1 MTRLPAE
8 NVQITTLSNGLRVVT
23 ESVPYVRSAS
33 VGLFIGVGSRDEE
46 EEISGISHFIEHM
59 LFKGTLRRT
68 AHQIADEI
76 ESRGGH
82 LNAWTDKE
90 MTTYQA
96 RVLAEDTPLALD
108 ILSDMLLHSA
118 LEPDEMTR
126 EKSVV
131 IEEIK
136 MYEDSPEDK
145 VHEVFEETMWRNH
158 PLGRAIIGTEQTVS
172 SLTRENLTSYLSTRY
187 VPDRIVV
194 AATGNIDHAEV
205 VELAGKTISLKQAH
219 HTSTQH
225 KGPKPSGKSKQLRKR
240 DTEQVNF
247 CMGSRGYS
255 KQSPERFAAS
265 ILNNV
270 LGGNMSSRLF
280 QEIRE
285 KRGLAYSIGSYTRS
299 YRDAGTFCVY
309 GGTSPSTYDQVIELT
324 RTETARVKREGFT
337 TDELTKAKSQVRG
350 GLVLGLESMSSR
362 MNRYG
367 ESLLSHGRII
377 PLEEVLDMYDAVT
390 NEAIRAVA
398 DYVFNDDLTTL
409 TAIGPFPRALRV
421 AS

>member
-8 NVQITTLSNGLRVVT
+8 NIQISSLANGLQVVT
-23 ESVPYVRSAS
+23 ESVPHVRSAS
-33 VGLFIGVGSRDEE
+33 VGLFIGVGSRDEDE
-46 EEISGISHFIEHM
+46 AVSGISHFIEHM
-59 LFKGTLRRT
+59 LFKGTARRT

-118 LEPDEMTR
+118 LDPDEMTR

-131 IEEIK
+131 LEEIK

-145 VHEVFEETMWRNH
+145 VHEVFEETLWRSH
-158 PLGRAIIGTEQTVS
+158 PLGRAIIGTEKTVS
-172 SLTRENLTSYLSTRY
+172 SFTRDNLTTYLSTRY

-194 AATGNIDHAEV
+194 AAAGNIDHSEV
-205 VELAGKTISLKQAH
+205 VEQVGKLMSSL
-219 HTSTQH
+219 TGSSTTAAPRT
-225 KGPKPSGKSKQLRKR
+225 PKPSGKSKQVRKR

-247 CMGSRGYS
+247 CLGSRGYS
-255 KQSPERFAAS
+255 KQSPERYALS

-285 KRGLAYSIGSYTRS
+285 KRGLAYSIGAYSRS
-299 YRDAGTFCVY
+299 YRDGGTFCVY
-309 GGTSPSTYDQVIELT
+309 GGTSPTTYDQVIELT
-324 RTETARVKREGFT
+324 RFETNRVKSEGFT
-337 TDELTKAKSQVRG
+337 VDELSKAKTQVRG
-350 GLVLGLESMSSR
+350 ALVLGLESMSSR

-367 ESLLSHGRII
+367 DSLLSHGRVI
-377 PLEEVLDMYDAVT
+377 PVEEVLEMYDAVT
-390 NEAIRAVA
+390 NDSIQAAA
-398 DYVFNDDLTTL
+398 DFVFNDDLMTL
-409 TAIGPFPRALRV
+409 TAIGPFARASKAV
-421 AS
+421 A

>member
-1 MTRLPAE
+1 MTSLPTE

-33 VGLFIGVGSRDEE
+33 VGLFIGVGSRDEDNP
-46 EEISGISHFIEHM
+46 ISGISHFIEHM
-59 LFKGTLRRT
+59 LFKGTARRT

-90 MTTYQA
+90 MTTYQS
-96 RVLAEDTPLALD
+96 RVLAEDTPLAVD

-118 LEPDEMTR
+118 LDPDEMTR

-145 VHEVFEETMWRNH
+145 VHEVFEETLWRNH
-158 PLGRAIIGTEQTVS
+158 PLGRAIIGTEQSVS
-172 SLTRENLTSYLSTRY
+172 ALTREDLTAYILTRY

-194 AATGNIDHAEV
+194 AATGNVDHAEV
-205 VELAGKTISLKQAH
+205 VELAGKTISLAQAGGL
-219 HTSTQH
+219 TVSH

-247 CMGSRGYS
+247 CLGSRGYS
-255 KQSPERFAAS
+255 KQSPERYAAS

-285 KRGLAYSIGSYTRS
+285 KRGLAYSIGSYTRA

-309 GGTSPSTYDQVIELT
+309 GGTSPTTYDQVIELT

-337 TDELTKAKSQVRG
+337 VDELTKAKTQVRG
-350 GLVLGLESMSSR
+350 ALVLGLESMSSR

-367 ESLLSHGRII
+367 ESLLAHGRII
-377 PLEEVLDMYDAVT
+377 PLEEVLDMYDAVD
-390 NEAIRAVA
+390 NDSIRAVA
-398 DYVFNDDLTTL
+398 DYVFNDDLMTL
-409 TAIGPFPRALRV
+409 TAIGPFPRAVRI